1 MVRDTNMEK
10 LQDLATRLRIQC
22 IQATEA
28 SKSGYDTSEMLF
40 ESFYNRFGKIEIHT
54 ISSLYHIFFKTSLSW
69 IDLYYKH
76 ADFSSWHVQKF
87 SLKFFRK
94 SEFCNN

>member
-28 SKSGYDTSEMLF
+28 SKSGYDTSEMLIQ
-40 ESFYNRFGKIEIHT
+40 SFYYRFGEVEIHT
-54 ISSLYHIFFKTSLSW
+54 ISFSYHIYFKTSLLS
-69 IDLYYKH
+69 IDCIINTLIFLLGMFKN
-76 ADFSSWHVQKF
+76 FP
-87 SLKFFRK
+87 
-94 SEFCNN
+94 